1 MMSWLNG
8 LSLRKKLFLLVAFAS
23 ISLIVSVV
31 LGLSIIKKVQIG
43 GRTYSGIEM
52 KTNYIDDLA
61 RARLNFNLL
70 NSILK
75 GQVLEYDEESLSGLR
90 TTLQKQD
97 ETLDAMQAKLKGTGE
112 YAKMHCTSC
121 HAMPESS
128 AVLISHRQAETSWP
142 KMKEIINTQIL
153 PALQRG
159 DTAGATAA
167 FDGEFFDMYYDLM
180 TSSKDAVDELR
191 EVTGQIKES
200 TIKQVN
206 WFVVFYTVGGVVSI
220 LAVVVLSVLFVQ
232 MIVRTI
238 NSIAAELDH
247 AADRITDESRATSGS
262 TQQLAEMA
270 SEMAASLEET
280 SASLEEITAMIQQN
294 DTNSSEAN
302 GAMRHNAEVSNKANL
317 DIGEMQKSMQNIK
330 RDSDEISSIIKEIE
344 SIAFQTNL
352 LALNAA
358 VEAARAGEHGA
369 GFAVVADEVRNLAMR
384 AAESARNSSALIERA
399 IKNVND
405 GLAKVNNVVEQS
417 NEVID
422 GTKKVGVLIEEI
434 STASHEQTQGIVQ
447 INKAVTEM
455 DSGTQQ
461 LAASAEELA
470 AAAEAVMSQTIML
483 RDNIQGLIELV
494 EGRGARRPE
503 ERGGGG
509 AGTLALPPGVR

>member
-1 MMSWLNG
+1 MGWFNR

-23 ISLIVSVV
+23 FSLMVSVA
-31 LGLSIIKKVQIG
+31 LGLFIIKKVQIG
-43 GRTYSGIEM
+43 GHAYSGIEI
-52 KTNYIDDLA
+52 KTEYIDDLA

-75 GQVLEYDEESLSGLR
+75 GQVLEYDEGSLSGLR
-90 TTLQKQD
+90 TTMQKQD
-97 ETLDAMQAKLKGTGE
+97 ETMAAMQAKLKGSGD
-112 YAKMHCTSC
+112 AKQMHCGSC
-121 HAMPESS
+121 HAMPEGS
-128 AVLISHRQAETSWP
+128 AVVVSYQQAEVSWS
-142 KMKEIINTQIL
+142 KMKDIINSQIL
-153 PALQRG
+153 PSLQKG
-159 DTAGATAA
+159 DKAGASASLEG
-167 FDGEFFDMYYDLM
+167 DFFDMYYDLM
-180 TSSKDAVDELR
+180 GSTKEAVDELR
-191 EVTGQIKES
+191 GITGQIKED

-206 WFVVFYTVGGVVSI
+206 WFTLFFAAGGAVSI
-220 LAVVVLSVLFVQ
+220 IVVVALSVFFVQ

-238 NSIAAELDH
+238 NTIVGELDH
-247 AADRITDESRATSGS
+247 AADRIAEESRVTSGS

-302 GAMRHNAEVSNKANL
+302 GSMRHNAEVSNKANL

-330 RDSDEISSIIKEIE
+330 QDSDEISTIIKEIE

-384 AAESARNSSALIERA
+384 AAESAKSSSSLIERA

-405 GLAKVNNVVEQS
+405 GLAKVNGVVEES

-422 GTKKVGVLIEEI
+422 VTNKVGVLIEEI

-483 RDNIQGLIELV
+483 RDNIQSLTDLV
-494 EGRGARRPE
+494 EGQQALRRPV
-503 ERGGGG
+503 ERGG
-509 AGTLALPPGVR
+509 AHATLALPSGSN

>member
-1 MMSWLNG
+1 MAAWFSG
-8 LSLRKKLFLLVAFAS
+8 LSLRKKLFLLVAFAAVSLMVS
-23 ISLIVSVV
+23 IG
-31 LGLSIIKKVQIG
+31 LGLFIIKKVQIG
-43 GRTYSGIEM
+43 GHAYSGIEM
-52 KTNYIDDLA
+52 KTDYIDDLA

-75 GQVLEYDEESLSGLR
+75 SQILEYDESTLSGLR
-90 TTLQKQD
+90 TTIEKQD
-97 ETLDAMQAKLKGTGE
+97 EALASMQKKLKGSGDP
-112 YAKMHCTSC
+112 KQLHCGSC
-121 HAMPESS
+121 HAIPEGS
-128 AVLISHRQAETSWP
+128 AVVSSYQQAEADWG
-142 KMKEIINTQIL
+142 KMKDIINTQIL
-153 PALQRG
+153 PALQRH
-159 DTAGATAA
+159 DAAAATAI
-167 FDGEFFDMYYDLM
+167 FEGDFFNMYYDLM
-180 TSSKDAVDELR
+180 NSTKAAVDELR
-191 EVTGQIKES
+191 GVTGEIQES
-200 TIKQVN
+200 TIKEVN
-206 WFVVFYTVGGVVSI
+206 WFTLFFAAGGMVSI
-220 LAVVVLSVLFVQ
+220 VVVLVLSVLFVQ
-232 MIVRTI
+232 IIVRTI
-238 NSIAAELDH
+238 NSIVGELDH
-247 AADRITDESRATSGS
+247 AADRITDEARSTSAS
-262 TQQLAEMA
+262 TQHLAEMA

-317 DIGEMQKSMQNIK
+317 DVGQMQGSMQNIK
-330 RDSDEISSIIKEIE
+330 QDSDEIASIIKEIE

-384 AAESARNSSALIERA
+384 AAESAKNSSALIERA

-405 GLAKVNNVVEQS
+405 GLAKVNGVVDQS
-417 NEVID
+417 NDVIS
-422 GTKKVGVLIEEI
+422 GTKKVSVLIEEI

-483 RDNIQGLIELV
+483 RENIQALTELV
-494 EGRGARRPE
+494 EGKGSRRA
-503 ERGGGG
+503 GGN
-509 AGTLALPPGVR
+509 AGSSHLALPSGAM

>member
-1 MMSWLNG
+1 MAAWLNG
-8 LSLRKKLFLLVAFAS
+8 LSLRKKLFLLVAFVS
-23 ISLIVSVV
+23 ISLMISIG
-31 LGLSIIKKVQIG
+31 LGLFIIKKVQIG

-52 KTNYIDDLA
+52 KTGYIDDLA

-75 GQVLEYDEESLSGLR
+75 SQILEYDEETMSGLR
-90 TTLQKQD
+90 TTIEKQD
-97 ETLDAMQAKLKGTGE
+97 EVLAAMQAKLKGGGDP
-112 YAKMHCTSC
+112 KQMHCGSC
-121 HAMPESS
+121 HAIPEGS
-128 AVLISHRQAETSWP
+128 AVVTSYRQAEADWGR
-142 KMKEIINTQIL
+142 MKEIVKTQIL

-159 DTAGATAA
+159 DKAGAAA
-167 FDGEFFDMYYDLM
+167 LFEGDFFDMYYDLM
-180 TSSKDAVDELR
+180 SSTKEAVDELR
-191 EVTGQIKES
+191 GVTGQIKES

-206 WFVVFYTVGGVVSI
+206 WFTLFFTAGGIVSI
-220 LAVVVLSVLFVQ
+220 LAVIVLSVIFVQ
-232 MIVRTI
+232 KIVRTI
-238 NSIAAELDH
+238 NGIVGELDH

-302 GAMRHNAEVSNKANL
+302 GSMRHNAEVSNKANL
-317 DIGEMQKSMQNIK
+317 DIGEMQKSMHAIK
-330 RDSDEISSIIKEIE
+330 KDSDEIATIIKEIE

-384 AAESARNSSALIERA
+384 AADSAKNSSALIERA

-405 GLAKVNNVVEQS
+405 GLAKVNNVVEES
-417 NEVID
+417 NEVIG

-434 STASHEQTQGIVQ
+434 SNASHEQTQGIVQ

-483 RDNIQGLIELV
+483 RENIQNLTELV
-494 EGRGARRPE
+494 EGRAARRAAP
-503 ERGGGG
+503 ERGGIER
-509 AGTLALPPGVR
+509 LALPGSR